1 VKVEDRKPYS
11 SAPSSYRMLGV
22 VCGYDREWLR
32 FMRRW
37 CTDVITLKLDIP
49 NLRGIEERYRDVET
63 GTSAIMAQRYL

>member
-1 VKVEDRKPYS
+1 
-11 SAPSSYRMLGV
+11 MLGV